1 MKLAIADEE
10 SVASPVWEGGQNK
23 ILKLPTGGSQVT
35 VGGTFHTKDRW
46 PSDPD
51 MTLIDTFR
59 HFWSS
64 QNMAMPSLFDASFVH
79 SGTSPAT
86 WKELIFQ
93 EAVELPSLLAKPAK
107 ATWAKQGWDT

>member
-1 MKLAIADEE
+1 
-10 SVASPVWEGGQNK
+10 
-23 ILKLPTGGSQVT
+23 
-35 VGGTFHTKDRW
+35 
-46 PSDPD
+46 
-51 MTLIDTFR
+51 
-59 HFWSS
+59 
-64 QNMAMPSLFDASFVH
+64 MAMPSLFDASFVH